1 MTDIALTLRDQAY
14 SWPLPAN
21 AGAHRLAWWIGQG
34 GSAGAGDAE
43 AAIADMMR
51 VTQFAPAMIDRMLS
65 GELTPIGSIACR
77 IAVETGGFVQPADWE
92 QAAEGGWLDTPTSR
106 AAS

>member
-43 AAIADMMR
+43 AAIADIVR
-51 VTQFAPAMIDRMLS
+51 ATGCSFAFVDSVLS
-65 GELTPIGSIACR
+65 GEIEPEMAIACR
-77 IAVETGGFVQPADWE
+77 IAVETGGFGHPLDWE
-92 QAAEGGWLDTPTSR
+92 RVPEGGWLDTPSIRATS
-106 AAS
+106 